1 LEAILIRMLFKD
13 YSKWVFGVGRLN
25 GLRQLVKKMPEIR
38 RQWFRRKCGA
48 TLGPKRQDT
57 VPETSTL

>member
-1 LEAILIRMLFKD
+1 MLFKD